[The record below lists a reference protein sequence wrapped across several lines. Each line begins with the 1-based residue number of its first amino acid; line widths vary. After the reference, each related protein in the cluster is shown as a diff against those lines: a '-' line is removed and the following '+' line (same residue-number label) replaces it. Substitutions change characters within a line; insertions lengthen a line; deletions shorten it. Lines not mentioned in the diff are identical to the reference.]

1 MTVIPYNLPESGVR
15 INSHNEWDKL
25 RSVVVG
31 TASGANWPMFD
42 PTFAVNWETTLF
54 KEMPHPK
61 GRVSAHVIDEANED
75 LEDLAAALRSA
86 GITVHRPLEHDY
98 TKMLRTPKWDSDQ
111 MYGYCPRDTH
121 LVVGNTVIEAPM
133 SYRSRQ
139 FEADQLSHVR
149 REAIL
154 HGANWLAAPRPCL
167 AMGTHDATLDQVKLA
182 EVEPIFDAANC
193 LRLNQ
198 DILYLKSCT
207 GNSLGAKWLQRVL
220 GDDYKIH
227 VLEDVYAYAHID
239 STISPI
245 REGLVVLNA
254 KRVNEDNM
262 PAIFEKW
269 DKIWFDTPVTTSY
282 YQYPYASAFIGM
294 NLLMIDP
301 QTAIVDKNQ
310 KFLIADLESKG
321 IEVWALELR
330 HARTLGGGFHC
341 VTLDLERE

>member
-1 MTVIPYNLPESGVR
+1 MR
-15 INSHNEWDKL
+15 ISSRNEWDKL

-31 TASGANWPMFD
+31 TATGANWPMLD

-54 KEMPHPK
+54 KDMPHPK
-61 GRVSAHVIDEANED
+61 GRVAKHVIDEANED
-75 LEDLAAALRSA
+75 LAQLCDALRSA
-86 GITVHRPLEHDY
+86 GVTVYRPLEHDY
-98 TKMLRTPKWDSDQ
+98 SKMIKTPKWDTDQ

-139 FEADQLSHVR
+139 FEADLLSHVR
-149 REAIL
+149 KDAIRD
-154 HGANWLAAPRPCL
+154 GANWLAAPRPML
-167 AMGTHDATLDQVKLA
+167 PLGTHNATQDPMILA
-182 EVEPIFDAANC
+182 EIEPIFDAANC
-193 LRLNQ
+193 IRLDQ
-198 DILYLKSCT
+198 DILYLKSTT
-207 GNSLGAKWLQRVL
+207 GNDLGAKWLERVL
-220 GDDYKIH
+220 GNSYKIH
-227 VLEDVYAYAHID
+227 VLSGIYAYAHLD
-239 STISPI
+239 STIAPV
-245 REGLVVLNA
+245 REGLVVLNGHRI
-254 KRVNEDNM
+254 KEDTV
-262 PAIFEKW
+262 PSVFKSW
-269 DKIWFDTPVTTSY
+269 DKIWFDTPIASAY

-301 QTAIVDKNQ
+301 STAIVDKNQ